1 MITYERPV
9 RFEDTDAAGLVFF
22 GRFFGYAHEAMEALF
37 SGLIGGYAHL
47 IIDRKIGFPAVHVD
61 ADFKS
66 PLRYGDTA
74 RISVDVTKIGN
85 KSTTLRFTFARA
97 SDSKHVATVTHTCAV
112 SDLVQLHAIPIPDDV
127 RALLQTQLVEP

>member
-1 MITYERPV
+1 MITYDRPV
-9 RFEDTDAAGLVFF
+9 HFEDTDAAGLVFF

-47 IIDRKIGFPAVHVD
+47 ITDRKIGFPAVHVD

-85 KSTTLRFTFARA
+85 KSATLRFTFARA
-97 SDSKHVATVTHTCAV
+97 DNGAHVATISHTCAV
-112 SDLVQLHAIPIPDDV
+112 SDLVELHAIPIPDDV
-127 RALLQTQLVEP
+127 RATLEKHLSS